1 MDSLITFFNS
11 QTSQGA
17 PTQVASQGSSQVAS
31 PAASQGSS
39 QVASPAGAHIIHG
52 YEDMC

>member
-1 MDSLITFFNS
+1 MDSLISFFNS
-11 QTSQGA
+11 QASKGA
-17 PTQVASQGSSQVAS
+17 PTQVASRGSSQVAS